1 MWSSVDKWDIEYN
14 LPIILYSSEEEGS
27 YSSVDGDHGNF
38 VAESA
43 GPCSCVRRVKRSVF
57 IEDLK

>member
-27 YSSVDGDHGNF
+27 YSSVDGDHGKF
-38 VAESA
+38 VAKSA
-43 GPCSCVRRVKRSVF
+43 GPYSYVQRSKEVY
-57 IEDLK
+57 